1 MGNQGDASKL
11 PSMLLSRRQVNLGKS
26 RGRCSRQRSGVVKA
40 WQLGS
45 WAWTWGKGDRA
56 EVKRVESRPTAQSA
70 DPRGGE
76 VRAWGRRCRLGRQ
89 CGVSSTQISAAVE
102 RADGGTWEQIDQWER
117 P

>member
-1 MGNQGDASKL
+1 MTPASCHPCCSQEGKLTWGSQGAE
-11 PSMLLSRRQVNLGKS
+11 
-26 RGRCSRQRSGVVKA
+26 CSRQRSGVVKA

-76 VRAWGRRCRLGRQ
+76 VRAWGEGA
-89 CGVSSTQISAAVE
+89 GWGDSAV
-102 RADGGTWEQIDQWER
+102 
-117 P
+117 